1 VSGGHHH
8 HHDHGHAH
16 GHGHHHAPADYGRA
30 FAIGIV
36 LNLGFVVVEAAYGLI
51 AGSMALLADAGHN
64 LSDVLGLAIAWGAHI
79 LARRRPTPRFTYGLR
94 GSTILAALFN
104 GLLLMVACGA
114 IALEAARRFADPQP
128 VAGATVMIVAGI
140 GIAVN
145 LGTALLFLRGQ
156 SDDIN
161 IRGAF
166 LHMAA
171 DAGVSAGVVVAGLL
185 TLQTGADWIDPAT
198 SLLIV
203 GVILW
208 STWGLLK
215 EAIVMAMQ
223 AVPTG
228 IDPAAV
234 ADALGELA
242 GVARVHHVHIW
253 ATSTTETAMTVH
265 LVMPG
270 GPPGDGFLAEAA
282 AMLKHRFGIGHA
294 TIQIETGGCADA
306 ECA

>member
-1 VSGGHHH
+1 MSGGHHH
-8 HHDHGHAH
+8 HDHGGHDHG
-16 GHGHHHAPADYGRA
+16 PANYGAA
-30 FAIGIV
+30 FAVGIV
-36 LNLGFVVVEAAYGLI
+36 LNLGFVAIEAVYGLI

-64 LSDVLGLAIAWGAHI
+64 LSDVLALAIAWGAHM
-79 LARRRPTPRFTYGLR
+79 LARRRPSGRFTYGLR

-104 GLLLMVACGA
+104 GLLLMIACGA
-114 IALEAARRFADPQP
+114 IALEAARRFLDPQP
-128 VAGATVMIVAGI
+128 VAGATVMVVAGI
-140 GIAVN
+140 GIAIN
-145 LGTALLFLRGQ
+145 LGTALLFLRGRAQ
-156 SDDIN
+156 DIN
-161 IRGAF
+161 IQGAF

-171 DAGVSAGVVVAGLL
+171 DAAVSAGVVVAGLL
-185 TLQTGADWIDPAT
+185 TLRTGLDWIDPAS

-223 AVPTG
+223 AVPAG
-228 IDPAAV
+228 IDPQAV
-234 ADALGELA
+234 AAALGGLA
-242 GVARVHHVHIW
+242 GVERVHHVHIW

-270 GPPGDGFLAEAA
+270 GTPGDQFLSEASRL
-282 AMLKHRFGIGHA
+282 LKQSFGIGHA
-294 TIQIETGGCADA
+294 TIQVETGGCAAD